1 MTELRDRS
9 VLSLKW
15 NNCAAIRKHN
25 RNILLHIEVKSYTTQ
40 GRLCSIQTQGRQ
52 GCSVPP
58 LATLLNTPR
67 DECRTLGGNRT
78 AVESV
83 SGVSVLRNV
92 FVVQLV
98 RCKVLG
104 GGSFL
109 SPSPRTFCSKN
120 LCRCGNGAAFMA
132 KWKASLLP
140 PGLAAMCCSPSVIV
154 PLACICSEQVPD
166 PLQLQHSQRR
176 YGWEALGCMRGP
188 LSFFQG
194 SPSVSLHILCHMA
207 PVPRRIWSIL
217 CPAPYT
223 PVCHPTLCL
232 LLSHNEMKN
241 SCTHNPLL

>member
-1 MTELRDRS
+1 M
-9 VLSLKW
+9 LSLTW

-25 RNILLHIEVKSYTTQ
+25 RNILLHIEVKSYTAQ
-40 GRLCSIQTQGRQ
+40 GRLCSVQKQGRR
-52 GCSVPP
+52 GCSIPP
-58 LATLLNTPR
+58 LAALLKTHR
-67 DECRTLGGNRT
+67 DQCRTLGGSRT
-78 AVESV
+78 AVERI
-83 SGVSVLRNV
+83 SGVSALTNI
-92 FVVQLV
+92 FVVA

-109 SPSPRTFCSKN
+109 SASPHTLRSKS

-132 KWKASLLP
+132 KRKASLLP
-140 PGLAAMCCSPSVIV
+140 PGLAAVCWSPSVLL

-176 YGWEALGCMRGP
+176 YGWEALGCTCSP
-188 LSFFQG
+188 PSFFQG

-217 CPAPYT
+217 RPAPYT